1 MYEVKENPLRPEWL
15 VLDAEGEIVCRIHN
29 NDHNYSDTPDEAAK
43 EAAEMIVNALNAA
56 KK

>member
-15 VLDAEGEIVCRIHN
+15 VMDAEGEILCRIHN

-43 EAAEMIVNALNAA
+43 EAAEMICKALNQL
-56 KK
+56 KP